1 MDSMSVYPLSFCL
14 SNHLCSIHP
23 FKHSSKSYCIV
34 CFWQPEKQC
43 SSSMYSL
50 CLLFSGKRVCVG
62 EGLARM
68 ELFLFLTTILQ
79 KFTLKSVVDPK
90 DLDTTPVANG
100 LASVPPFY
108 PPCFIPMWGMLDH
121 LASSVMLSS
130 TPSHLWHRSP
140 ASPQLSWEC
149 LLWPLFIHCAISLQ
163 KCICCSS
170 YSVTSILA
178 TR

>member
-23 FKHSSKSYCIV
+23 FKHSSNGYYIIS
-34 CFWQPEKQC
+34 FWQSERE
-43 SSSMYSL
+43 SSRNMYSL
-50 CLLFSGKRVCVG
+50 CLLFSGKHVCLGKV
-62 EGLARM
+62 LACM

-130 TPSHLWHRSP
+130 TPSHLWHSSS
-140 ASPQLSWEC
+140 ASHRLFWEC
-149 LLWPLFIHCAISLQ
+149 LL
-163 KCICCSS
+163 
-170 YSVTSILA
+170 
-178 TR
+178 